1 MFKGKK
7 MAKNSK
13 KNYSIRKRVIG
24 IIIISLAV
32 YYLFALIFPANNF
45 IFINSVT
52 YHLNQLFGIGKYF
65 IFLFLVAEGLSLLF
79 NIRFHNYYN
88 KLFGITALL
97 LIILAFLH
105 LRLIFL
111 EHAYLLAKNGA
122 GGGLYGFYLSRYLY
136 SYFGLTGAY
145 LFLIA
150 LGLISILFIT
160 DVSFVYAIC
169 FFFRKMYYI
178 ISSAISGI
186 KEKQTSLQ
194 KTVKR
199 ENQDKNIVIYSN
211 NEEKTK
217 KRLEPIFSKKSNS
230 KEKKASAANTQEEIN
245 FSPREYNNKK
255 KKEVGC
261 EYEIPPIDL
270 LQGVQKEFRAKGQE
284 KIKNNIT
291 LLQKTLD
298 NFGIQ
303 GEVIGATQGPTVT
316 RYEIQPAPG
325 VKVSK
330 ITNLSNDIALAF
342 AAASVRIE
350 APIPGKNAIGIE
362 VPNREKDTVLL
373 REIIESNEFQDNSLI
388 LPIALGKDIGGKN
401 IIADLVDLPHLLIAG
416 STGSGKSVCLNSII
430 LSLIYRFGPEM
441 VRFLMVDPKR
451 VELNVYN
458 GIPHLVIP
466 IITDT
471 KKVDKVLNW
480 AISEMEN
487 RFKIFAEVGVRNLKG
502 YHEYIKSVKADEK
515 PLPYIVIIIDEL
527 ADLMMSSPVKIE
539 EALCRLAQMT
549 RATGIHLIIATQ
561 RPSVDIITGS
571 IKINFPSRIAFA
583 VSTQVDSRT
592 ILDVNGAEKLL
603 GNGDMLFSPINA
615 SKPIRAQGSFVS
627 EREIKNIVSF
637 LEKNGPA
644 PEYQENILNHKKG
657 YNGEIGEEENE
668 EDELFED
675 AVDTII
681 NNNQASISILQRKLR
696 IGYTRAARLID
707 MMEKKGMVG
716 PYDGRNPRKILLS
729 KDDYLSRKTIENE

>member
-1 MFKGKK
+1 MVKK
-7 MAKNSK
+7 DKTNH
-13 KNYSIRKRVIG
+13 SIKKRVLG
-24 IIIISLAV
+24 IILILIAL
-32 YYLFALIFPANNF
+32 YYLYSLLFPAKSF
-45 IFINSVT
+45 IFVYNITKYINQFIG
-52 YHLNQLFGIGKYF
+52 LGKYA
-65 IFLFLVAEGLSLLF
+65 IFLFIITEGFSLVF
-79 NIRFHNYYN
+79 NTRFPNIYN
-88 KLFGITALL
+88 KIFGITALL
-97 LIILAFLH
+97 LILLAFIH
-105 LRLIFL
+105 LKIIFL
-111 EHAYLLAKNGA
+111 EHAYLLAVNGA
-122 GGGLYGFYLSRYLY
+122 GGGIYGHYMANYLY
-136 SYFGLTGAY
+136 NYFGLSGSY

-150 LGLISILFIT
+150 LGLIAILFVT
-160 DVSFVYAIC
+160 DVSFLYI
-169 FFFRKMYYI
+169 FNFIFKKTYSIFTNI
-178 ISSAISGI
+178 ISII
-186 KEKQTSLQ
+186 KIKFKPKQTQENKKAINIYTDNQ
-194 KTVKR
+194 KDEQKRKAKPIFKKAFAKKSGKKSDISVPSQEKISFKVK
-199 ENQDKNIVIYSN
+199 NNIQSN
-211 NEEKTK
+211 N
-217 KRLEPIFSKKSNS
+217 
-230 KEKKASAANTQEEIN
+230 KEQE
-245 FSPREYNNKK
+245 Y
-255 KKEVGC
+255 
-261 EYEIPPIDL
+261 YLPPIHL
-270 LQGVQKEFRAKGQE
+270 LNDVKKGHKTRSQE
-284 KIKNNIT
+284 KIKINSD

-303 GEVIGATQGPTVT
+303 GEVVGATQGPTVT

-373 REIIESNEFQDNSLI
+373 REIIESKEYQKNSLI

-430 LSLIYRFGPEM
+430 LSLLYRFGPDM
-441 VRFLMVDPKR
+441 VKFLMVDPKR

-466 IITDT
+466 IVTNT

-480 AISEMEN
+480 AISEMEK

-502 YHEYIKSVKADEK
+502 YHDYTRSIKSDEEH
-515 PLPYIVIIIDEL
+515 LPYIIIIIDEL
-527 ADLMMSSPVKIE
+527 ADLMLSSPVKVE
-539 EALCRLAQMT
+539 ESLCRLAQMT

-615 SKPIRAQGSFVS
+615 SKPIRAQGAFVS
-627 EREIKNIVSF
+627 EREIKEVVSF
-637 LEKNGPA
+637 LENNGPA
-644 PEYQENILNHKKG
+644 PDYQENILNHNKIQ
-657 YNGEIGEEENE
+657 ESEVEEPGDE
-668 EDELFED
+668 EDEPFED
-675 AVDTII
+675 AIDTII

-707 MMEKKGMVG
+707 LMENKGMVG
-716 PYDGRNPRKILLS
+716 PYDGRSPRKILLS
-729 KDDYLSRKTIENE
+729 KEEYLARKNNTNDSENH